1 MRYNI
6 FHIKSEI
13 PLTLEIFRK
22 EQIQSIL
29 EKKPYELVAFKLDHT
44 HVNRSAPTVNSEIFA
59 RVLFSRN
66 FAYAKFRENKI
77 LAKWRNHSV
86 VY

>member
-1 MRYNI
+1 MV
-6 FHIKSEI
+6 
-13 PLTLEIFRK
+13 
-22 EQIQSIL
+22 
-29 EKKPYELVAFKLDHT
+29 LVAFTNSLVTVASIYISSYFDFNLH
-44 HVNRSAPTVNSEIFA
+44 TVNSEIFA

-66 FAYAKFRENKI
+66 FAYEKFRENNT